1 MTCMK
6 CGREIPAGQVFCDSC
21 LEVMEKYPIKP
32 DTVVQLPRRSTQPV
46 QKKQPSR
53 RKQLT
58 PEEQVPL
65 LKRTCRRLMLCV
77 IALLLILSA
86 TAVVI
91 VLHLQGHS
99 VELPKLP
106 GYHNTTPSDSTNPAR
121 PDGMF
126 HVKHS

>member
-6 CGREIPAGQVFCDSC
+6 CGRKIPAGQVFCDGC

-32 DTVVQLPRRSTQPV
+32 DTAVQLPRRSTQPV
-46 QKKQPSR
+46 QKKQPPR

-65 LKRTCRRLMLCV
+65 LRRTCRRLMLCV
-77 IALLLILSA
+77 IVLLLILSV
-86 TAVVI
+86 TAVVV
-91 VLHLQGHS
+91 VLHLQDHS
-99 VELPKLP
+99 VDLPKFP
-106 GYHNTTPSDSTNPAR
+106 GYHNTTPSDSDTPAQQN
-121 PDGMF
+121 GMF

>member
-6 CGREIPAGQVFCDSC
+6 CGREIPTGQVFCDSC

-32 DTVVQLPRRSTQPV
+32 DTVVQLPRRSAQSV
-46 QKKQPSR
+46 QKKQAPR
-53 RKQLT
+53 RRQLS
-58 PEEQVPL
+58 PEEQIPL
-65 LKRTCRRLMLCV
+65 LKRTCRRLALCV

-86 TAVVI
+86 VAVVI
-91 VLHLQGHS
+91 VLHLKGHT
-99 VELPKLP
+99 VEFPKAP
-106 GYHNTTPSDSTNPAR
+106 NYNTTTSDTANPVR

>member
-6 CGREIPAGQVFCDSC
+6 CGREIPAGQVFCDGC
-21 LEVMEKYPIKP
+21 LDVMEKYPIKP
-32 DTVVQLPRRSTQPV
+32 DTVVQLPRRSMQPV

-65 LKRTCRRLMLCV
+65 LKRSCRRLMLCV

-86 TAVVI
+86 TAVAI
-91 VLHLQGHS
+91 VLHLQGHT

-106 GYHNTTPSDSTNPAR
+106 GYHNTSDSTNPAR